1 MGPGYRCAH
10 YELLPCDRELQILS
24 TIPQVEEPST
34 VSLRGV
40 STNWC
45 ANLYILFCLV
55 ERLPWTENAGPE
67 ESGGTASRKQ
77 GSGANPALKGK
88 PAQVSTVRTE
98 KLVFSLNY
106 ERLGNRAN
114 VVSNIGIA
122 VKPGS
127 FLRIVYGNKLACQ
140 DNLGPNNGD

>member
-1 MGPGYRCAH
+1 MR
-10 YELLPCDRELQILS
+10 LL
-24 TIPQVEEPST
+24 
-34 VSLRGV
+34 
-40 STNWC
+40 
-45 ANLYILFCLV
+45 
-55 ERLPWTENAGPE
+55 
-67 ESGGTASRKQ
+67 ESK

-114 VVSNIGIA
+114 VAGTGTSLCRLIGMGDWIADFAQMMEEVGMSNAGIA
-122 VKPGS
+122 VKSGS

-140 DNLGPNNGD
+140 DNLGPDNGD

>member
-1 MGPGYRCAH
+1 MGPGYRCTH

-24 TIPQVEEPST
+24 TIPQVVEPST

-45 ANLYILFCLV
+45 ANLYILFCLL
-55 ERLPWTENAGPE
+55 ERLTWTENAGPE
-67 ESGGTASRKQ
+67 ESGYGFSKTKV
-77 GSGANPALKGK
+77 GCKPCFEGK

-114 VVSNIGIA
+114 VAGTGTSLCRLIGEWNIGSRTSL
-122 VKPGS
+122 K
-127 FLRIVYGNKLACQ
+127 
-140 DNLGPNNGD
+140 

>member
-1 MGPGYRCAH
+1 MAFANATACFEEFAGWDQAIGAH
-10 YELLPCDRELQILS
+10 TMNYSPV
-24 TIPQVEEPST
+24 T
-34 VSLRGV
+34 
-40 STNWC
+40 
-45 ANLYILFCLV
+45 ANYPL
-55 ERLPWTENAGPE
+55 N
-67 ESGGTASRKQ
+67 
-77 GSGANPALKGK
+77 GK

-114 VVSNIGIA
+114 VAGTGTSLCRLIGEWKSGSRTSHNDGGGGNEQHVIA
-122 VKPGS
+122 AKSGS

>member
-1 MGPGYRCAH
+1 MGPGYRCTH
-10 YELLPCDRELQILS
+10 YELFPCDRELQILS
-24 TIPQVEEPST
+24 TIPQVVEPST

-67 ESGGTASRKQ
+67 ESGVRLLESK

-114 VVSNIGIA
+114 VAGTGTSLCRLIDEWKIGSRTSP
-122 VKPGS
+122 K
-127 FLRIVYGNKLACQ
+127 
-140 DNLGPNNGD
+140 